1 LVSSNK
7 HTNFCEKFSL
17 SYPFSV
23 DQVQKFSTKSTHSLG
38 PTASGAWALPARPST
53 SPSQR
58 YCGGTLAAV
67 IVTTTKQKL
76 RCWCRGVVP
85 SNKPTRKSR
94 SGLRSLPLPSLI
106 AGRETP
112 RVTFMYTTEG
122 VQATGSTRCWPTP
135 AVGMEGGA
143 DEEPRRTVSWAVS
156 VSAGD
161 RVFRKQACTLA
172 AGFCAR

>member
-1 LVSSNK
+1 LQRIMRTANLV
-7 HTNFCEKFSL
+7 TNQSPNFSQT
-17 SYPFSV
+17 FSR
-23 DQVQKFSTKSTHSLG
+23 SPHSLG
-38 PTASGAWALPARPST
+38 PTAGAWALPARPST

-67 IVTTTKQKL
+67 IVTTTASGKQKL

-85 SNKPTRKSR
+85 SNKPTRKSL

-112 RVTFMYTTEG
+112 RVTFMYTMEG
-122 VQATGSTRCWPTP
+122 VQVTGVTRCWPTP